1 MPRVVP
7 RDNGTGKGNSTSE
20 PVALPLS
27 APSALWM
34 PSAVPFTP
42 SWGLV
47 ASNKT

>member
-1 MPRVVP
+1 MTRAVA

-42 SWGLV
+42 SCGFV
-47 ASNKT
+47 ASSNT